1 MNTNC
6 TGVILAG
13 GLSSRF
19 GGQPKAMLKVG
30 GRRIIDR
37 VLGVFAGLFPQIML
51 VTNDPE
57 DYLEWDL
64 PLVTDIYPVHAS
76 LNGLHAGLF
85 YTRTPYA
92 FFSACDTPF
101 LSPALVR
108 AVLERIRPTVDVV
121 LPVTEKGTE
130 PLAAVYS
137 RHCLEAVE
145 RQLARGDFKI
155 DDFLR
160 RVRVSRM
167 MEPQLRRVDPQ
178 LDSFFNINT
187 PRDLETACAR
197 AAAEAQEG

>member
-13 GLSSRF
+13 GLNSRF
-19 GGQPKAMLKVG
+19 GGQPKALLKVG

-37 VLGVFAGLFPQIML
+37 VLGVFTELFPQILL
-51 VTNDPE
+51 VTNEPE

-64 PLVTDIYPVHAS
+64 ALVTDIHPVRAS

-101 LSPALVR
+101 LNPALVR

-121 LPVTEKGTE
+121 LPVTGKGAE

-145 RQLARGDFKI
+145 RQLARGDLKI
-155 DDFLR
+155 DHFFR
-160 RVRVSRM
+160 KVRVSSM

-187 PRDLETACAR
+187 PEDLEAARAR
-197 AAAEAQEG
+197 AAGAPAG